1 MYGALLRSD
10 YYEASAPPDGP
21 QPATGLPFG
30 GLAARRL
37 GRPRVVPTFTTNRS
51 RSEVPTSTPAASP
64 RLRRRPSPWPPHRTP
79 LPASELTIR
88 ASRPMVTRCD
98 PGPYPSDLSRVEL
111 LRGIRQWF
119 LAYTFSSLLAG
130 PGPSDGADPSR
141 TLSGLLP
148 ASPAFPGSACPQLHR
163 AAATVRRQG
172 PFIPAR
178 FRRASWRTGCSS
190 TRHESHG
197 V

>member
-1 MYGALLRSD
+1 MCGVLLRSD

-21 QPATGLPFG
+21 RSATDLPTAG
-30 GLAARRL
+30 PDARRE
-37 GRPRVVPTFTTNRS
+37 GDRGWFPRSRPDRS

-88 ASRPMVTRCD
+88 ASRPMVTRCT
-98 PGPYPSDLSRVEL
+98 PGPYLSDLSRVEL

-130 PGPSDGADPSR
+130 PGPSDSAVPSR
-141 TLSGLLP
+141 TWSGLLP
-148 ASPAFPGSACPQLHR
+148 ASPAFPRVGLPSASPGSCDCPAAGSFHPRSISSRLVAHR
-163 AAATVRRQG
+163 V
-172 PFIPAR
+172 
-178 FRRASWRTGCSS
+178 
-190 TRHESHG
+190 
-197 V
+197 